1 LNLCHE
7 FMTGQGGSLDE
18 TIRQTTPCLMLVSVN
33 GVDVARKQHILRLD
47 QGDFDVAAFLKKLQ
61 AAGYRGP
68 VGLQCYG
75 LKGDAE
81 ENLKANMAAWRRIA
95 AQLEAP
101 R

>member
-1 LNLCHE
+1 
-7 FMTGQGGSLDE
+7 
-18 TIRQTTPCLMLVSVN
+18 MLVSVN

-47 QGDFDVAAFLKKLQ
+47 QGNFDVAGFLKKLQ
-61 AAGYRGP
+61 TAGYRGP

-81 ENLKANMAAWRRIA
+81 ENLKASIAVWRKINGHLA
-95 AQLEAP
+95 AP